1 MESLTWFVLLLA
13 GLTCTHAV
21 GTSETIQNLPSIC
34 QVEFRV
40 FLVWTHNCACSVLT
54 TGHIISVNSCFQASP
69 SNRQIRLGTA
79 TSGWGGITREV
90 GSIINH
96 PLADLTVVRLTN
108 LVWFGP
114 TIQNVPIVPQGFSVP
129 ENVPLSIAGW
139 GYTAQGG
146 LFTNPYLYRAWLE
159 SKNITLC
166 MNQHPGRVTTDN
178 LCVGLIG
185 SAGRDFD
192 SDDAGAPILYEG
204 FLTGLASFGAASS
217 NNNLPIVA
225 TAIGPYTNW
234 IVGAAV

>member
-21 GTSETIQNLPSIC
+21 GTRETIQNLPSIC
-34 QVEFRV
+34 QVEFRFV
-40 FLVWTHNCACSVLT
+40 LIWTHDCACSVLT
-54 TGHIISVNSCFQASP
+54 TGHIISAWSCFQASP
-69 SNRQIRLGTA
+69 SDRRIRLGTA

-90 GSIINH
+90 RSIINH

-108 LVWFGP
+108 LVLLGP
-114 TIQNVPIVPQGFSVP
+114 TIQNVPIVPQDHSVP
-129 ENVPLSIAGW
+129 QNEPLSIAGW
-139 GYTAQGG
+139 GSTAQGG
-146 LFTNPYLYRAWLE
+146 LFTNSYLYRAWLE

-166 MNQHPGRVTTDN
+166 MNQHPGRVTLEN

-192 SDDAGAPILYEG
+192 SDDAGAPILYRG
-204 FLTGLASFGAASS
+204 ALAGLASFGAASS

-225 TAIGPYTNW
+225 TAIAPYTNW